1 MIAPTMPIG
10 PQTKNAAID
19 VTSEPI
25 ASPFVGRADD
35 YPYGE
40 PYGEWGDAVRGSPVG
55 RSCSQGRPGWYQRR
69 LA

>member
-25 ASPFVGRADD
+25 ASPFVGRAGG
-35 YPYGE
+35 YAYGE
-40 PYGEWGDAVRGSPVG
+40 PYGDRGGDAVGGVSCGSLM
-55 RSCSQGRPGWYQRR
+55 
-69 LA
+69 LAE